1 MTESLENDALTV
13 STRRT
18 PVQGRSHETVQRILR
33 ATSRLLERMPLEEI
47 TTSRI
52 AQESGVSVGG
62 LYRFFPDK
70 QTIIDAIA
78 VQHVKEF
85 EAQVRNR
92 LLLPGSAGRPGVP
105 EFGDRSLRGISGRPA
120 RFPDDRIRQAHQPG
134 YARAADS
141 TGQRRDGVGAAG
153 TDPLSGHEKF
163 QRAFAENQNRQRN
176 GGTTAGV
183 RLRTGKPVGT
193 QKDYRRIK
201 VLINRVPVSIV
212 NADKTSSGAAGSPV
226 RAAVYRD
233 SAAPASRSGLRSFC
247 HDTGPALFQAR
258 A

>member
-1 MTESLENDALTV
+1 MTESLENDALIV

-18 PVQGRSHETVQRILR
+18 PVQSRSHETVQRILQ

-92 LLLPGSAGRPGVP
+92 LLLLVPLGGPGFLSSVIDRYVEFLDARPDFRTIVFGRH
-105 EFGDRSLRGISGRPA
+105 ISPATREQQIRPDKG
-120 RFPDDRIRQAHQPG
+120 PTGLVRQ
-134 YARAADS
+134 
-141 TGQRRDGVGAAG
+141 
-153 TDPLSGHEKF
+153 
-163 QRAFAENQNRQRN
+163 
-176 GGTTAGV
+176 
-183 RLRTGKPVGT
+183 
-193 QKDYRRIK
+193 
-201 VLINRVPVSIV
+201 VLIRFLGMKNSKELSLKIRIASETGERLLAYAYEQENFSERKKIIEEL
-212 NADKTSSGAAGSPV
+212 KSLLSS
-226 RAAVYRD
+226 Y
-233 SAAPASRSGLRSFC
+233 
-247 HDTGPALFQAR
+247 LFR
-258 A
+258 